1 MTTAFRPANRLFR
14 IASWGAAPLAAMA
27 RGHLFAMLALIAVW
41 SAGPAAAQEIRI
53 LALGTS
59 LTAGFGLADEE
70 GFVPQLEAALLEAG
84 YEATVI
90 NAGVSGDTTAGGR
103 ARLDWSLA
111 EPVTHA
117 IVELGSNDAL
127 RGLSPDQT
135 KANLDAILTRL
146 GEEGIPVLLAG
157 MLAPRN
163 LGPDYAQEFDA
174 IYPALADKH
183 GAQLYPFFLDG
194 VAVERDLNQADGIHP
209 NKAGVGV
216 IVERLLPSV
225 IALIDPAVEAPEVT
239 LTLP

>member
-163 LGPDYAQEFDA
+163 LGPDYAAEFDA
-174 IYPALADKH
+174 LYPRLAAEF
-183 GAQLYPFFLDG
+183 GVVFYPFFLEG
-194 VAVERDLNQADGIHP
+194 VAREAALNQPDGIHP
-209 NKAGVGV
+209 NRAGVER
-216 IVERLLPSV
+216 IVDRILPFVEQV
-225 IALIDPAVEAPEVT
+225 IAR
-239 LTLP
+239 